1 MLSADG
7 MRYLQS
13 ENARLRQENE
23 HLKDENRRLRRAIS
37 AMNHLLTSLPDITP
51 QVDAIGLVYALL
63 EVAVQAVDSED
74 GSLLLLDET
83 NKELYFAAVLG
94 NYADTLCGLRI
105 PMDEGVAGW
114 CLINRQPRLV
124 EDVRLDPYFS
134 SRVDQLIDFETRS
147 LIAIPLALHERQ
159 FGVLEVVNTRS
170 GTPFSEDD
178 LDVMQLVGHLVAHAL
193 EQADE
198 SRPSE

>member
-1 MLSADG
+1 MLPTDG
-7 MRYLQS
+7 MHYLQG
-13 ENARLRQENE
+13 ENARLRKENE
-23 HLKDENRRLRRAIS
+23 RLKEENRRVRRAIS
-37 AMNHLLTSLPDITP
+37 AMNHLLNSLPDITP

-83 NKELYFAAVLG
+83 NRELYFAAVLG
-94 NYADTLCGLRI
+94 KTADALTGLRI

-114 CLINRQPRLV
+114 CVLNHQPRLV

-147 LIAIPLALHERQ
+147 LIAVPLALHDRL

-198 SRPSE
+198 SRPPE